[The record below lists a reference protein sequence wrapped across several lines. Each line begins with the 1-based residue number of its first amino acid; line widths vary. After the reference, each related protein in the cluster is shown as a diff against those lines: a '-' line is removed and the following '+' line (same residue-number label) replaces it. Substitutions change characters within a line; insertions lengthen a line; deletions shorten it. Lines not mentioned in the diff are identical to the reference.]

1 MKPWLKWTGAVLALL
16 VLIAAGNALLHAPQ
30 LARFESLAEPASR
43 PNVLIRRDRW
53 GVPHVKGRTDAD
65 AAFGL
70 AYAHAEDDFVTLEQ
84 ALAGTRGR
92 LGELTGAKGAA
103 QDYAYHLLGVRADVE
118 RGYTRRLSPQV
129 RAVIEAYADGLN
141 LYAARHPGERRLRGL
156 FPVTGKDIATG
167 FALTSP
173 FFFGLDNTL
182 GALVENKPLP
192 NNSNLERPK
201 GSNAF
206 AVAPSRSADGS
217 THLLINSHQPWTG
230 PVAWYE
236 AHVTSDEGLDMSGG
250 LFPIAPFPLN
260 GHNGALGWA
269 NTVNRPDLIDVYR
282 LRMEGDSYRFDGR
295 VLPLESGRVWLKVRF
310 GPFVLPVPRTVHR
323 SVHGPVIK
331 NDAGAFAV
339 RYGGIGEIAQ
349 VEQYYRLAKAR
360 SYDQWLAAMRLARI
374 PATNFIYADA
384 TGRIAF
390 FYNARFPERAPG
402 FDWRGILPGDTSKA
416 LWQRQLPFDAAPQL
430 VSPASGWLVN
440 ANNAPWLAT
449 DAAANLRREAYSPLL
464 GVEENVTN
472 RALRSVALLSPMPRI
487 SPEAL
492 WRVKMDTGYAP
503 NSGEQRYV
511 ARVLRL
517 DTREAPDLA
526 RAQRLLRTWDGTL
539 DGQGTAD
546 ALAFLIIKYPFR
558 DIYRNL
564 APPPPAEALADAV
577 ERLSGTFGRLDP
589 PLGQLVRLR
598 RGPHD
603 LPLTG
608 GPGALRAIYT
618 DWDRDGRLAANL
630 GDSYIMN
637 VSWGRGGRVRATSVH
652 QFGAATSR
660 PESLH
665 YADQAPLFARGA
677 MKPAWFSEAELAP
690 NIACSYRPGARRN
703 C

>member
-1 MKPWLKWTGAVLALL
+1 VKGIVGAVAL
-16 VLIAAGNALLHAPQ
+16 VGLIAGGNALLNAPW
-30 LARFESLAEPASR
+30 LARFEDLPEPGAAR
-43 PNVLIRRDRW
+43 EAVIRRDRW
-53 GVPHVKGRTDAD
+53 GVPHVKARTDAD

-84 ALAGTRGR
+84 VLAGTRGR

-103 QDYAYHLLGVRADVE
+103 QDYAWHLLNVKADVE
-118 RGYTRRLSPQV
+118 RGYARRLSPQV
-129 RAVIEAYADGLN
+129 RAVIESYADGLN
-141 LYAARHPGERRLRGL
+141 LYAARHPEERRLRRL
-156 FPVTGKDIATG
+156 FPVSGKDIATA

-192 NNSNLERPK
+192 NDGNLERPK

-206 AVAPSRSADGS
+206 ALAPSRSSDGG
-217 THLLINSHQPWTG
+217 THLLINSHQPWSG

-236 AHVTSDEGLDMSGG
+236 AHVTSDEGLDMSGA

-260 GHNGALGWA
+260 GHNGVLGWA

-282 LRMEGDSYRFDGR
+282 LTLTEGGYRFDGR
-295 VLPLESGRVWLKVRF
+295 TLPLESRRVWLKVRF
-310 GPFVLPVPRTVHR
+310 GPFVLPVPRTVYR
-323 SVHGPVIK
+323 SVHGPVIR
-331 NDAGAFAV
+331 NDAGTFAV
-339 RYGGIGEIAQ
+339 RYGGIGEIGQ

-360 SYDQWLAAMRLARI
+360 SYEEWLGAMRFAAI

-390 FYNARFPERAPG
+390 FYNARFPERTPG
-402 FDWRGILPGDTSKA
+402 FDWRGILPGDSSRA
-416 LWQRQLPFDAAPQL
+416 LWRRQLPFEAAPQL
-430 VSPASGWLVN
+430 VSPPSGWLVN

-449 DAAANLRREAYSPLL
+449 DAAANLRRESYSPLL

-472 RALRSVALLSPMPRI
+472 RALRSVALLSPMTRI
-487 SPEAL
+487 SPQAL
-492 WRVKMDTGYAP
+492 WGVKMDTGYDPAG
-503 NSGEQRYV
+503 GERRYI
-511 ARVLRL
+511 ARVLAL
-517 DTREAPDLA
+517 DTRQAPELA
-526 RAQRLLRTWDGTL
+526 RAQRLLRSWDGTL
-539 DGQGTAD
+539 DGRGAAD

-558 DIYRNL
+558 DIYRNRV
-564 APPPPAEALADAV
+564 PPEPSAALTDSV
-577 ERLSGTFGRLDP
+577 ERLTGTFGRLDP
-589 PLGQLVRLR
+589 PLGALVRLR

-618 DWDRDGRLAANL
+618 DWDKDGRLAANL
-630 GDSYIMN
+630 GDSYVMN
-637 VSWGRGGRVRATSVH
+637 VSWDRTGRVQATSVH

-660 PESLH
+660 PGHRH

-677 MKPAWFSEAELAP
+677 MKPAWFHEAELAP
-690 NIACSYRPGARRN
+690 NIACSYRAGERRA

>member
-1 MKPWLKWTGAVLALL
+1 MRRSLRGLAWLLLVLAL
-16 VLIAAGNALLHAPQ
+16 VLAANWLWHSPL
-30 LARFESLAEPASR
+30 LARFERLEEPAGH
-43 PNVLIRRDRW
+43 PDVVIRRDRW

-70 AYAHAEDDFVTLEQ
+70 AWAHAEDDFVTLEQ
-84 ALAGTRGR
+84 VMAGTRGR

-118 RGYTRRLSPQV
+118 RGYATKLSPQV
-129 RAVIEAYADGLN
+129 RAVVEAYAAGLN
-141 LYAARHPGERRLRGL
+141 LYAARHPEERRLRGL
-156 FPVTGKDIATG
+156 FPIRGQDIVTG

-173 FFFGLDNTL
+173 FFFGLDHTL

-192 NNSNLERPK
+192 DDSNLERPR

-206 AVAPSRSADGS
+206 AVAPSRSADGA
-217 THLLINSHQPWTG
+217 TRLLINSHQPWSG

-236 AHVTSDEGLDMSGG
+236 AHVTSGEGLDMAGG

-260 GHNGALGWA
+260 GHNGVLGWA
-269 NTVNRPDLIDVYR
+269 NTVNRPDLVDVYR
-282 LRMEGDSYRFDGR
+282 LVLNDGGYRFDGR
-295 VLPLESGRVWLKVRF
+295 TLPLESRRVWLKVRF
-310 GPFVLPVPRTVHR
+310 GPVVLPVPRTVYR
-323 SVHGPVIK
+323 SVHGPVIR

-360 SYDQWLAAMRLARI
+360 SYDQWLAAMRMEAI

-402 FDWRGILPGDTSKA
+402 FDWRGVLPGDTSRA
-416 LWQRQLPFDAAPQL
+416 LWRRHLPFDAAPQL
-430 VSPASGWLVN
+430 VAPASGWLMN

-449 DAAANLRREAYSPLL
+449 DAAHDLQRSAYSPLL
-464 GVEENVTN
+464 GIEENVTN
-472 RALRSVALLSPMPRI
+472 RGLRSVALLSPLSKI
-487 SPEAL
+487 SAEAL
-492 WRVKMDTGYAP
+492 WQAKMDTGYAP
-503 NSGEQRYV
+503 NSYEVRYV
-511 ARVLRL
+511 ERVLRL
-517 DTREAPDLA
+517 DLRDRPDLA
-526 RAQRLLRTWDGTL
+526 RAQRLLATWDRTL
-539 DGQGTAD
+539 DGRGAAD
-546 ALAFLIIKYPFR
+546 ALAMLVIKYPFR
-558 DIYRNL
+558 NLYRNRV
-564 APPPPAEALADAV
+564 PQPPAEALADAV
-577 ERLSGTFGRLDP
+577 ERLTATFGRLDP
-589 PLGQLVRLR
+589 PLGALLRLR
-598 RGPHD
+598 RGAVD

-618 DWDRDGRLAANL
+618 DWDDDGRLRANL
-630 GDSYIMN
+630 GDSFVMN
-637 VSWGRGGRVRATSVH
+637 VTWDRAGKVRAETVH

-660 PESLH
+660 PASRH

-677 MKPAWFSEAELAP
+677 MKPAWFTDAELAP
-690 NIACSYRPGARRN
+690 NIACTYRPGDRRP